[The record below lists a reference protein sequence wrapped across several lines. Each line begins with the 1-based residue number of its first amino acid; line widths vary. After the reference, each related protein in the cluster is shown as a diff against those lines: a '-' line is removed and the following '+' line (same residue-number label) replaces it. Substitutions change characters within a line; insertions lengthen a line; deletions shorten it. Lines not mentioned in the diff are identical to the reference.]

1 MFIEIIGVITILMAI
16 RAVVA
21 RDRAEKLLYI
31 NGCNILYNIHNR
43 LKCDSIHIGQPR

>member
-31 NGCNILYNIHNR
+31 NDNIHNR